1 MTAEPTSVQSRSPL
15 QTLQMIL
22 TSETTLYVLKRILQ
36 ALLTLLLASV
46 FSFFIIQL
54 APGDFLDA
62 ARQNP
67 QISPETIQQFEEQF
81 GLNKSIWEQYFQ
93 WLYQVVTKLNFG
105 ESFAYQRPAVE
116 VLAERIPNTLLLS
129 IASIMVTWAIAI
141 PLGIIGAVNH
151 NKFADR
157 ILRVLSY
164 IGQGFPALITG
175 LLLLFFA
182 QLTAPLFPVGGRT
195 SINHDDLNWIGKILD
210 VGWHMILPTLA
221 LSITSFAGLQRLMR
235 GQMLDVLRQDYIR
248 TARAKG
254 LPEER
259 VILHPRIT
267 QCH

>member
-1 MTAEPTSVQSRSPL
+1 MTTESAQSRSFL
-15 QTLQMIL
+15 KTLL
-22 TSETTLYVLKRILQ
+22 TIATSDTTLYVIKRILQ
-36 ALLTLLLASV
+36 ALLTLLLASA

-62 ARQNP
+62 QRQNP
-67 QISPETIQQFEEQF
+67 QISPETLAQFERQF
-81 GLNKSIWEQYFQ
+81 GLDQPIWKQYFL
-93 WLYQVVTKLNFG
+93 WLKQVVTRLNFG

-129 IASIMVTWAIAI
+129 ISSIIVTWAIAI

-157 ILRVLSY
+157 SLRVLSY

-195 SINHDDLNWIGKILD
+195 SINHDDLNWIGK
-210 VGWHMILPTLA
+210 
-221 LSITSFAGLQRLMR
+221 
-235 GQMLDVLRQDYIR
+235 
-248 TARAKG
+248 
-254 LPEER
+254 
-259 VILHPRIT
+259 
-267 QCH
+267 